1 MLSFSFSSRIL
12 DGHFSCHALLALEA
26 FDLLLRFIFVDAS
39 VKECHAED
47 AEKAEKHAQNFEHA
61 QLLAVENGREKGL
74 VEGVSAHEGLS
85 RSSEPNSHADCHEN
99 TAKAHEPTSSHT
111 NGKVF
116 PCDFE
121 VSAEKER
128 EKEHGEDEELKDG
141 CVESLFDAIVLGLE
155 LANEEVLSGDNG
167 GTAQAKNDSQ
177 DSIHC
182 LAATAALLKLI
193 IGFDLATVATSC
205 SAYTNHRSDHK
216 YDADQMEVADFLS
229 EAKVKGHDVDQ
240 AS

>member
-1 MLSFSFSSRIL
+1 M
-12 DGHFSCHALLALEA
+12 
-26 FDLLLRFIFVDAS
+26 
-39 VKECHAED
+39 
-47 AEKAEKHAQNFEHA
+47 
-61 QLLAVENGREKGL
+61 
-74 VEGVSAHEGLS
+74 SAHESFSG
-85 RSSEPNSHADCHEN
+85 SSEPDSHANCHKN
-99 TAKAHEPTSSHT
+99 TAETHEPASSHT

-116 PCDFE
+116 PCDSE
-121 VSAEKER
+121 VGAEKER
-128 EKEHGEDEELKDG
+128 EKEQGEDEELKDG
-141 CVESLFDAIVLGLE
+141 CVESLFDSIVLGLE
-155 LANEEVLSGDNG
+155 LADEEVLSGDNC

-182 LAATAALLKLI
+182 FAATAALLKLI
-193 IGFDLATVATSC
+193 ICFDLATVATSC